1 MSIHTLQQ
9 IAAVFRE
16 DIHDYAVLTQSITDF
31 KALCLAL
38 SEIDIETDEA
48 KKHLYFENGKAV
60 GRTWAAFCIDDIL
73 RTKMFIKGLF
83 KAIEQLK
90 SQKKETIH
98 VLYAGSGPFAT
109 LILPIMAV
117 YSPEEIQFTLL
128 EINQLSAESAERVI
142 HKLGFERYI
151 RAIEQQDAT
160 KYVIK
165 GEVDIVLSETMQKG
179 LVQEQQVPIAMNLM
193 RQVSE
198 KTLLIPEKISLD
210 IALINNTKLFERQ
223 EDTPE
228 SEYCLRLGSLFE
240 LSAEKIANYN
250 SKMNVLAGKMTFPTN
265 HFSLPKESLETHSS
279 LAILTEI
286 VTFGAEKLSLNES
299 GLCTPII
306 LTRFSK
312 GQNLDKQVSIYYKI
326 DKVPGFEYTI
336 S

>member
-9 IAAVFRE
+9 IASVFRE
-16 DIHDYAVLTQSITDF
+16 DTHDYAVLTKTISDF

-38 SEIDIETDEA
+38 SEIDLETDEA
-48 KKHLYFENGKAV
+48 KTDLHFENGKAV

-83 KAIEQLK
+83 KAIEHLK
-90 SQKKETIH
+90 SQKKEMIH
-98 VLYAGSGPFAT
+98 VLYAGCGPFAT
-109 LILPIMAV
+109 LILPVMAV

-128 EINQLSAESAERVI
+128 EINEGTVESVKRVL

-160 KYVIK
+160 KYVIPE
-165 GEVDIVLSETMQKG
+165 EVDIVLSETMQKG

-193 RQVSE
+193 RQVS
-198 KTLLIPEKISLD
+198 KNTLLIPQKITVD

-223 EDTPE
+223 EDTPK
-228 SEYCLRLGSLFE
+228 SEYCLLLGRLFE
-240 LSAEKIANYN
+240 LSAEKIASYN
-250 SKMNVLAGKMTFPTN
+250 STMNVLAGKMAFPEN
-265 HFSLPKESLETHSS
+265 HFTLSKQSLKTHNS

-286 VTFGAEKLSLNES
+286 VTFGEEKLSLNES

-306 LTRFSK
+306 LTHFSK
-312 GQNLDKQVSIYYKI
+312 EQTADKHISIFYKI
-326 DKVPGFEYTI
+326 DTVPGFEYTI